1 LWGRGLRAPA
11 LTSYKKSPTPP
22 PPTPYIKCRVRSV
35 HQNDFMNLSQLV
47 KQKRRQVLEIAQ
59 RHGAREVRIFGSVAR
74 GEAAAGSDLD
84 LLVEME
90 PGRSLLD
97 LVAVKQDLEE
107 LLGCKVDV
115 VTEASVS
122 PYLRDRVLSE
132 AIRL

>member
-1 LWGRGLRAPA
+1 
-11 LTSYKKSPTPP
+11 
-22 PPTPYIKCRVRSV
+22 
-35 HQNDFMNLSQLV
+35 MNLKQLIQ
-47 KQKRRQVLEIAQ
+47 QKRRQVLEIAQ
-59 RHGAREVRIFGSVAR
+59 RHGATNLRVFGSVAR
-74 GEAAAGSDLD
+74 GEAGERSDLD

-115 VTEASVS
+115 VTEAAVS